1 MRLTEGEGT
10 GNLFGFAVYLQ
21 DMTVMH
27 LTYKQDY
34 VLSTRSPCEMYLNP
48 RYSWEVN
55 KKQHPEITGDHFSN
69 TKSLNVC

>member
-10 GNLFGFAVYLQ
+10 GNLLGLAVYLQ

-34 VLSTRSPCEMYLNP
+34 VLSTRSP
-48 RYSWEVN
+48 
-55 KKQHPEITGDHFSN
+55 
-69 TKSLNVC
+69 